1 MGINSTEA
9 VFPIEGMNSTQLK
22 ALKVYFDEQEAA
34 MPYLSEGQLMTKA
47 AMSTRLLLKE
57 VFPDEYVT
65 RNVGHLLNYPT
76 DGDVVTCSELVGMI
90 PAID

>member
-1 MGINSTEA
+1 
-9 VFPIEGMNSTQLK
+9 
-22 ALKVYFDEQEAA
+22 
-34 MPYLSEGQLMTKA
+34 MTKA
-47 AMSTRLLLKE
+47 ANATRLLLAE

-76 DGDVVTCSELVGMI
+76 DGDVVTCNQLVGMI